1 MQKHDS
7 ITRLY
12 AALSASLLAV
22 SLSTFAFAQA
32 KPAAKSRAKSSAAP
46 ATQTPAQRQL
56 LSLQFL
62 RIKPGMGPEWQEFR
76 KSETLPA
83 LRKAQVKEQGVWN
96 TAVFGEG
103 GYVIVTPIEN
113 LAQYDGG
120 SPIVRALG
128 QEGGRAYGAKAA
140 RFTESAHSVAI
151 ETRPDLSIPPSPS
164 AEPKLAVVTTTTIV
178 AGRDDEY
185 ENFIKTAV
193 LPAVKKAA
201 PKGYLVSRVVYGGN
215 LNQYHSVVL
224 LDNFADLQR
233 WREAFAKEATTAK
246 LAAKSVG
253 IVTSRE
259 NAIYRF
265 VPDLSIMPAR
275 QKVENK

>member
-1 MQKHDS
+1 MKRHRS
-7 ITRLY
+7 ITKLFT
-12 AALSASLLAV
+12 ALTASLLAV

-32 KPAAKSRAKSSAAP
+32 KPAAKSLAKSV
-46 ATQTPAQRQL
+46 TPAMQAPVQRQL

-62 RIKPGMGPEWQEFR
+62 RINRTMGPEWQEFR

-83 LRKAQVKEQGVWN
+83 LRKAGIAEQSVWN

-103 GYVIVTPIEN
+103 GYVIVTPIAT
-113 LAQYDGG
+113 LTQYDNP
-120 SPIVRALG
+120 SPTTRALG
-128 QEGGRAYGAKAA
+128 PEGARSYAAKAA
-140 RFTESAHSVAI
+140 RFIESSHTVAI
-151 ETRPDLSIPPSPS
+151 ETRPDLSIPPSPN
-164 AEPKLAVVTTTTIV
+164 AEPKLAVVTTTTIT

-215 LNQYHSVVL
+215 LNQYSSVVL
-224 LDNFADLQR
+224 LENFADLQR
-233 WREAFAKEATTAK
+233 YREIFGKEATTAK

-259 NAIYRF
+259 NDIYRF
-265 VPDLSIMPAR
+265 VPDLSIMPAP
-275 QKVENK
+275 QKAENK

>member
-1 MQKHDS
+1 MQRHSS
-7 ITRLY
+7 ITKPY
-12 AALSASLLAV
+12 AALSTLLLAV
-22 SLSTFAFAQA
+22 SLTTFAFAQTKA
-32 KPAAKSRAKSSAAP
+32 TAKSQAKLVAP
-46 ATQTPAQRQL
+46 VTQAPAQRQL
-56 LSLQFL
+56 ISLTFL

-83 LRKAQVKEQGVWN
+83 LRKAEVKEQGVWN
-96 TAVFGEG
+96 TAIFGEG
-103 GYVIVTPIEN
+103 GYVIVTPIGS
-113 LAQYDGG
+113 LTQYDNP

-128 QEGGRAYGAKAA
+128 QEGARAYGAKAA
-140 RFTESAHSVAI
+140 RFTESSHTVAI
-151 ETRPDLSIPPSPS
+151 ETRPELSIAPSPS
-164 AEPKLAVVTTTTIV
+164 AQPNLAVVNTTTIV

-215 LNQYHSVVL
+215 LNQYSSVVL

-233 WREAFAKEATTAK
+233 WREAFGKEATTAK

-259 NAIYRF
+259 NAIYRY
-265 VPDLSIMPAR
+265 VPDLSIMPAP
-275 QKVENK
+275 QKAENK

>member
-1 MQKHDS
+1 MKRHSS
-7 ITRLY
+7 ITKLY
-12 AALSASLLAV
+12 AAISTLLLAV
-22 SLSTFAFAQA
+22 SLSTLALAQS
-32 KPAAKSRAKSSAAP
+32 KTAAKSRPKSVTA
-46 ATQTPAQRQL
+46 ATQAPVQRQL

-83 LRKAQVKEQGVWN
+83 LRKAGVKEQGVWN
-96 TAVFGEG
+96 TAIFGEG
-103 GYVIVTPIEN
+103 GYVIVTPIEG
-113 LAQYDGG
+113 LTQYDNP
-120 SPIVRALG
+120 SPTVRALG
-128 QEGGRAYGAKAA
+128 QEGARAYAAKAA
-140 RFTESAHSVAI
+140 RFIESAHSVAI

-164 AEPKLAVVTTTTIV
+164 AEPKLAIVNTTTIV

-215 LNQYHSVVL
+215 LNQYSSVVL

-233 WREAFAKEATTAK
+233 WREAFGKEATTAK

-259 NAIYRF
+259 NAIYRY
-265 VPDLSIMPAR
+265 VPDLSITPAP
-275 QKVENK
+275 QKADNK